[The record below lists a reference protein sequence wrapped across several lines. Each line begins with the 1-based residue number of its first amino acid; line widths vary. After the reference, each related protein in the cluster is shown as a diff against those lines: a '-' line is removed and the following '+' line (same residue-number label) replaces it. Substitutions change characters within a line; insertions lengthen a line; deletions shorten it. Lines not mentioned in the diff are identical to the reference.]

1 MGWTGLGWLARAESG
16 LPSSFLSTRSMA
28 PEQPEQLMLTLNL

>member
-1 MGWTGLGWLARAESG
+1 MVGRAG
-16 LPSSFLSTRSMA
+16 GFLPSSFFSTLSTA

>member
-1 MGWTGLGWLARAESG
+1 MDGWTEIGTGTG
-16 LPSSFLSTRSMA
+16 LPSSFLSTLSTA